1 MGFDLSRIWSVR
13 FRPDGQSRYTTP
25 PQTLVGAS
33 AAREALAPSVFQFR
47 SRGQSRYINQ
57 PQTPVGASAARDALA
72 LGGQN
77 VSQPM

>member
-33 AAREALAPSVFQFR
+33 AAREALAL
-47 SRGQSRYINQ
+47 
-57 PQTPVGASAARDALA
+57 ALT

-77 VSQPM
+77 VNQPM